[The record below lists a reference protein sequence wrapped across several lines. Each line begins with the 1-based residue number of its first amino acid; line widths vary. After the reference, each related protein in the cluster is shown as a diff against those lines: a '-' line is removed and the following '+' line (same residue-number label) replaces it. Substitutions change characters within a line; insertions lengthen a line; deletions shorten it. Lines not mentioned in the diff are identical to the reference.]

1 MNVEAYSYTVM
12 SAIVGMAIVFS
23 FLGLLCVMMVAIKK
37 IFDKSANGTEKVQAT
52 PVAAP
57 SVVAPASASED
68 NDSWVIAAVAAFLEQ
83 EDIPVSA
90 MAWLPP
96 SGEKQDPWVSMP
108 KLQNHAAR
116 ALS

>member
-1 MNVEAYSYTVM
+1 MDIEAYSYTVM
-12 SAIVGMAIVFS
+12 SSIAGMIIVFA
-23 FLGLLCVMMVAIKK
+23 FLGLLCVMMVVIKK
-37 IFDKSANGTEKVQAT
+37 IFDKPAKEVEKVQVT
-52 PVAAP
+52 PVATPAT
-57 SVVAPASASED
+57 VVSASAD

-96 SGEKQDPWVSMP
+96 SGEKQDPWVSVP
-108 KLQNHAAR
+108 RLQNHAAR